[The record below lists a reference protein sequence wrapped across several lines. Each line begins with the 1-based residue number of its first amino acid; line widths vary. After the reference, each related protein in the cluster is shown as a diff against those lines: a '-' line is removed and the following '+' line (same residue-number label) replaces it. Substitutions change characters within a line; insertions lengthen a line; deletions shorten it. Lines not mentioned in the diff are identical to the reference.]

1 MKGGAMRV
9 LRVWTLMVFL
19 APVAA
24 MAQSGGVL
32 DLSALDVLAASA
44 EETVSIS
51 LDPATMDLARAFLG
65 QHALEEDESAL
76 DVIEGLQSFQVRMF
90 EFADEDA
97 YSEDAIAPVYDQLRS
112 ANWSQILTINES
124 GERMGAWIYR
134 TGDAIEGLALVVSES
149 GELVV
154 VNLVGM
160 IRLQD
165 LETLASSFGL
175 NLLP

>member
-1 MKGGAMRV
+1 MMRY

-19 APVAA
+19 APAAA

-32 DLSALDVLAASA
+32 DLSALEALASSA

-65 QHALEEDESAL
+65 QHALEEEAAL
-76 DVIEGLQSFQVRMF
+76 DMIEGLQSFQVRMF
-90 EFADEDA
+90 EFSDENA
-97 YSEDAIAPVYDQLRS
+97 YSDDAIAPVYDQLRG
-112 ANWSQILTINES
+112 AGWSQILTINES
-124 GERMGAWIYR
+124 NSQVGAWIYR
-134 TGDAIEGLALVVSES
+134 TGDAVEGLALVLSES

-160 IRLQD
+160 IQLQD
-165 LETLASSFGL
+165 LETLANSFGL
-175 NLLP
+175 QLLP